1 MDRTDGIL
9 RILGLA
15 ALAAGCLLLGF
26 LGGRNA
32 PSPRMAGRVDTLV
45 VRDTFVDYRPTVSE
59 RRVVRTDTV
68 RLVSVRRDTVLV
80 RDTVEV
86 AVPITESRFSSDSY
100 DLAVSGYRVELDY
113 IKVYPETRYV
123 TRSERERR
131 WGFGVAAGP
140 SVVVSPSGRVTAGL
154 GVTGGFYLRL

>member
-1 MDRTDGIL
+1 MDRTDRIL
-9 RILGLA
+9 KTLGLA
-15 ALAAGCLLLGF
+15 ALAAGCLLMGF
-26 LGGRNA
+26 VGGRNA
-32 PSPRMAGRVDTLV
+32 PAPRMTERVDTLV
-45 VRDTFVDYRPTVSE
+45 VRDTVIDYRPVVSE
-59 RRVVRTDTV
+59 RRIVRTDTV
-68 RLVSVRRDTVLV
+68 RLVSVHRDTVRV

-86 AVPITESRFSSDSY
+86 AVPITESRYTSDSY
-100 DLAVSGYRVELDY
+100 DLAVSGYRVELEY

-140 SVVVSPSGRVTAGL
+140 SAVVSPSGRVTAGL